1 MIERVLLAIGAIA
14 LIFGGYNAMTLPAK
28 IESYRIVFIHVP
40 SAITSY
46 LAFTVAFLYS
56 ILYLR
61 SKDPF
66 KDFSANASAKIGLVL
81 AIVAFITG
89 AIWAKSTWGTYFTW
103 YEVREVIVLLMIFV
117 YAIYFSI
124 RNIVESEKERF
135 SALYLIVAYVTVPF
149 SYIAGFFSPLHPR
162 PFEAEFSPEW
172 RLNLFLMIFAFS
184 AIYASYMLLSRKAKK
199 PKSS

>member
-1 MIERVLLAIGAIA
+1 MIEKVLLAIGAVA
-14 LIFGGYNAMTLPAK
+14 LVFGGYNAMTLPTK

-46 LAFTVAFLYS
+46 LAFTVSFLYS

-61 SKDPF
+61 SKDSF
-66 KDFSANASAKIGLVL
+66 KDFVANASAKIGLIL
-81 AIVAFITG
+81 AVIAFVTG

-103 YEVREVIVLLMIFV
+103 YEIREVLVLLLIFV

-124 RNIVESEKERF
+124 RNIVGSEKERF
-135 SALYLIVAYVTVPF
+135 SALYLIIAFVTVPF

-162 PFEAEFSPEW
+162 PFEAEFSFEW
-172 RLNLFLMIFAFS
+172 RLNLFLMIFGFFTS
-184 AIYASYMLLSRKAKK
+184 YASYMLWIAKAKK

>member
-1 MIERVLLAIGAIA
+1 MIEKVLLAIGVLAF
-14 LIFGGYNAMTLPAK
+14 IFGVYNAVTLPAK
-28 IESYRIVFIHVP
+28 IEIYRIVFIHVP

-46 LAFTVAFLYS
+46 LAFTVSFLYS

-61 SKDPF
+61 SRDLF
-66 KDFSANASAKIGLVL
+66 KDFVANTSAKIGLVL
-81 AIVAFITG
+81 AVIAFVTG

-103 YEVREVIVLLMIFV
+103 YEVREVMVLLLIFV

-124 RNIVESEKERF
+124 RNIMESEKERF
-135 SALYLIVAYVTVPF
+135 SAIYLIIAYVTVPF

-162 PFEAEFSPEW
+162 PFEAEFSFEW
-172 RLNLFLMIFAFS
+172 RVNLFLMIFAFFALYS
-184 AIYASYMLLSRKAKK
+184 CYMILRAKAKK